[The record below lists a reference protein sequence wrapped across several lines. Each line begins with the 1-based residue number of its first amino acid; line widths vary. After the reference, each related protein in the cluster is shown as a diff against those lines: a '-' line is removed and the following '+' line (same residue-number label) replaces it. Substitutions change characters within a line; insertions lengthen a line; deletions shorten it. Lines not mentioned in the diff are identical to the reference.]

1 MAGVVS
7 VDGVERDKMHQLL
20 DSLHFEV
27 GYIII
32 TIGQLMPLSFF
43 GHYLYAVLCR
53 GGK

>member
-32 TIGQLMPLSFF
+32 TIGQLMPPCFF
-43 GHYLYAVLCR
+43 GHCLYAVLCR
-53 GGK
+53 GVK

>member
-27 GYIII
+27 GYVVI
-32 TIGQLMPLSFF
+32 TIGQLMPPFFLAIAFMLS
-43 GHYLYAVLCR
+43 YAK
-53 GGK
+53 G